1 MLSNR
6 PADSPPRRVDLVVL
20 LVGAGVLWRLAGLGH
35 QSLWYDEAAT
45 VHVATASD
53 WLGALRGDRHPPVS
67 FLAFRAWIAAFGQ
80 GDATLRL
87 LPALCSCAALVL
99 FAGTARRL
107 VAHENAAR
115 LAIALYAFSPFLI
128 WHAQE
133 VRMYPFV
140 ELGSALALRGATA
153 WLDGTAHPRAAA
165 LATLCGTAIASGS
178 HYLGALSAGIVAVLA
193 VASPG
198 PIPRRASVA
207 ALGLAGFALWT
218 PFLVAVLPDQLATP
232 WGHQGDLGLRT
243 IAELP
248 ARMFLVESSS
258 LPGPGNALMAVPALV
273 IAWALV
279 AQAIG
284 CVQRG
289 ADPRDRRTLLA
300 LGAAVI
306 AAATPG
312 LFGVLNFAPK
322 YLTPI
327 APLCLSATA
336 AGILSLRPR
345 VIRVPV
351 VAALFVTAHTLL
363 VHHRTTSIRED
374 YRAACAEL
382 AAAFAP
388 GDAVVAVSGTPEG
401 FSQAPLRHYLRDRED
416 ILAAIVRF
424 DVVVDDP
431 SRVVAGAKQLHVVH
445 RTAPYADPLLDQLRS
460 RLEREREGEMRN
472 RIVYL
477 GFRAGATPGV
487 GDDLSPRNGTD
498 GTRR

>member
-20 LVGAGVLWRLAGLGH
+20 LVGAGVLWRLTGLGH

-45 VHVATASD
+45 VHVATATD

-67 FLAFRAWIAAFGQ
+67 FLAFRAWAAAFGH

-87 LPALCSCAALVL
+87 LPALCSCAALAL

-107 VAHENAAR
+107 VASENAAR

-140 ELGSALALRGATA
+140 ELGSVLALRGATA
-153 WLDGTAHPRAAA
+153 LLDGVAHSRAAA

-178 HYLGALSAGIVAVLA
+178 HYLGALSAGVVAVFA
-193 VASPG
+193 TASPG
-198 PIPRRASVA
+198 PIGRRAAVA
-207 ALGLAGFALWT
+207 GLGLGGFALWT
-218 PFLVAVLPDQLATP
+218 PFLVSVLPDQLATP
-232 WGHQGDLGLRT
+232 WGHQGELDLRT
-243 IAELP
+243 LAELP
-248 ARMFLVESSS
+248 ARMFLVESAN
-258 LPGPGNALMAVPALV
+258 LPGPGNALMAVPAV
-273 IAWALV
+273 AIAWALGS
-279 AQAIG
+279 QAVG
-284 CVQRG
+284 CLHRD
-289 ADPRDRRTLLA
+289 ADPRERRTMFA

-322 YLTPI
+322 YLTTI
-327 APLCLSATA
+327 APLCLSAVA

-345 VIRVPV
+345 AMRVPV
-351 VAALFVTAHTLL
+351 VAALFITAHTLL

-382 AAAFAP
+382 EEAFRE
-388 GDAVVAVSGTPEG
+388 GDAVAAVSGTPEG
-401 FSQAPLRHYLRDRED
+401 FSQAPLRHYLRHRED
-416 ILAAIVRF
+416 ILAAIVPV
-424 DVVVDDP
+424 DVVLDDP
-431 SRVVAGAKQLHVVH
+431 SRVVGGGNQLHVVH
-445 RTAPYADPLLDQLRS
+445 RTAPYADPLLDRLRG
-460 RLEREREGEMRN
+460 RLERERAGTMRN

-477 GFRAGATPGV
+477 GLRAGASP
-487 GDDLSPRNGTD
+487 GDDVNPRTGTG